1 MANSKSAEKS
11 ARVSARKAVINRRVT
26 SALRTQ
32 VKTAR
37 KSTDSG
43 DVPEAQKS
51 TRRAVSL
58 LDRAGSRGYIH
69 RNKASRLASRLT
81 RGLNKMVSGVKP
93 ATKPKARTQRRG
105 GSKKK

>member
-11 ARVSARKAVINRRVT
+11 ARVSARKAAINRRVI
-26 SALRTQ
+26 SPLRTQ

-37 KSTDSG
+37 KSMESG
-43 DVPEAQKS
+43 DIAEAQKS
-51 TRRAVSL
+51 TRTAVSL

-81 RGLNKMVSGVKP
+81 RGLNKMVSDPTP
-93 ATKPKARTQRRG
+93 AAKARVGSQRRSS
-105 GSKKK
+105 SKKK

>member
-1 MANSKSAEKS
+1 MANSRSAEKS
-11 ARVSARKAVINRRVT
+11 ARVSARKAVINRRVA

-37 KSTDSG
+37 KAAGSG
-43 DVPEAQKS
+43 DVAVAQKS
-51 TRRAVSL
+51 TRTAVSL

-81 RGLNKMVSGVKP
+81 RGLNKMMSDPTPV
-93 ATKPKARTQRRG
+93 TKARAGSQRRS